1 MLLTELMYRSF
12 YTEHWILSHFCCQN
26 PLQDKNDRT
35 SSLHKSKSISARYV
49 PPFTE
54 RYMRCNAKNEG
65 SPFQTNLQTDS
76 NGFTAMNLGLQP
88 IWEVSYHHSSTTVFL
103 VWSPARVALHF
114 MWCGAHCIPDE
125 KWGARFSPTLFLRK
139 TRMHHYVLVM
149 SPVYSWFK

>member
-1 MLLTELMYRSF
+1 MLLNELMHRSF
-12 YTEHWILSHFCCQN
+12 YTEHWMLSYFCFQN
-26 PLQDKNDRT
+26 PLQDRNGQLPANK
-35 SSLHKSKSISARYV
+35 LVHISYI

-54 RYMRCNAKNEG
+54 RYMLCNAKNEG

-76 NGFTAMNLGLQP
+76 NGFKAINLGLQT
-88 IWEVSYHHSSTTVFL
+88 IWEVSYYHSSTAVFL
-103 VWSPARVALHF
+103 VSSPARVALHF